1 MTGAQLLLP
10 LRVPELG
17 PYLGKLASG
26 VERGPDWIRLDSIRY
41 KLVTKIFEAAGTA
54 RRLAANGERAAA
66 LSVVGRASWQEA
78 WEESVSGV
86 AEVLLEHVSQH
97 LDAEAIVVG
106 MPHRLRRRLAP
117 GAAERRSLV
126 ARLGSAGSRLIS
138 VLDRL
143 ELAAA
148 GALEAT
154 ALQRD
159 VVEHWQEALRSAA
172 RQLEDAWLSLEQAV
186 GQESIYWSQEADR
199 VAQWKKPVWPVVL
212 VSTVALGWAIWFG
225 LIFAG
230 YTRPPAWFSQ
240 GWEAVFGK

>member
-1 MTGAQLLLP
+1 MTGVQLLLP

-17 PYLGKLASG
+17 PYLGKLVSG

-41 KLVTKIFEAAGTA
+41 KLVTRIFEAAGTA
-54 RRLAANGERAAA
+54 RRLAAKGERAAA
-66 LSVVGRASWQEA
+66 LSAVGRANWQEA
-78 WEESVSGV
+78 WEESVNGV
-86 AEVLLEHVSQH
+86 AAVLLEHVSQH

-117 GAAERRSLV
+117 GAAERRSLG
-126 ARLGSAGSRLIS
+126 ARLGAAGSRLIN
-138 VLDRL
+138 VLDQL

-148 GALEAT
+148 GALDAT

-172 RQLEDAWLSLEQAV
+172 RRLEEAWLSLEQAV
-186 GQESIYWSQEADR
+186 GRESVYWSQEADR
-199 VAQWKKPVWPVVL
+199 IAQWRKPIWPVVV
-212 VSTVALGWAIWFG
+212 VSTAALGLAIWLG

-230 YTRPPAWFSQ
+230 YIRPPAWFSQ
-240 GWEAVFGK
+240 GWAAVFGK